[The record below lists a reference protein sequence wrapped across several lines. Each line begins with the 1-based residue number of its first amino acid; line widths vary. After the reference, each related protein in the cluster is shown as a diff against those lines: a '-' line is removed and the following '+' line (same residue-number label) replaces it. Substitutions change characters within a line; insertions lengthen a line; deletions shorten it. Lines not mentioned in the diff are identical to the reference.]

1 MFAPAMA
8 RAQTAAAA
16 GPTGRAPRSA
26 TLGRAAGTCGEPLAA
41 ATRAYFEPRFGH
53 NFATVRIHSDE
64 AAGASARALSARAY
78 TVGHD
83 IVFAPGLYRPGTTD
97 GQRLLAH
104 ELAHVVQQSGQQ
116 SGQPPRIQ
124 RQPAGEP
131 DEPLDV
137 LLEREQRWDDIAQ
150 NAQALEAQLAP
161 IMANLVAQQAARE
174 EAEEPFFVKAN
185 PALARMKATLQTAR
199 AALPAELA
207 AGRADLHSAE
217 RAFLAAEDAL
227 AALEAEQRPPDA
239 GSDALAKL
247 FPLVA
252 LLRGMQ
258 ADADRA
264 RHAAA
269 QQAVADKLASIRDIQ
284 ARMDEQQAY
293 IGAAEEYIRQMRQQL
308 TLQGLSAARRAGAT
322 TEAPVAG
329 EPVAL
334 ARTVTL
340 LQTMIEASRLLAP
353 YVTGKRA
360 INLRTPGRFVVDA
373 PDAFAAAKRAANI
386 GEATEGTTVGG
397 FYDRRHDTIHLPQAA
412 HFGEALHEAIHKYSS
427 VMLRNMCHDLNEGVT
442 QYVADAVLQEQGLPK
457 AERVAYQD
465 KVDCAARLIHEFGF
479 DAVATLYFA
488 GTFSSQRLFDAVRR
502 CGRYC

>member
-1 MFAPAMA
+1 LEAAMFAPAIA

-16 GPTGRAPRSA
+16 PAGRASRSA
-26 TLGRAAGTCGEPLAA
+26 ALRRAGGASGQPLAA
-41 ATRAYFEPRFGH
+41 ASRACFEPRFGH
-53 NFATVRIHSDE
+53 SFASVRVHSDD
-64 AAGASARALSARAY
+64 AAGASAQALNARAD
-78 TVGHD
+78 TLGSD

-104 ELAHVVQQSGQQ
+104 ELAHVVQQA
-116 SGQPPRIQ
+116 GQPPRIQ
-124 RQPAGEP
+124 RQPAGAP
-131 DEPLDV
+131 DEPLAV
-137 LLEREQRWDDIAQ
+137 ALEREQRWDDIAQ
-150 NAQALEAQLAP
+150 NAKALAKQLAP
-161 IMANLVAQQAARE
+161 IMANLAAQQAARE

-185 PALARMKATLQTAR
+185 PALARMKATLQAAKAR
-199 AALPAELA
+199 LPAELA
-207 AGRADLHSAE
+207 RGRTDLHSAA

-227 AALEAEQRPPDA
+227 AALEAGERPQGA

-247 FPLVA
+247 VPLLA
-252 LLRGMQ
+252 LLRDMQ

-269 QQAVADKLASIRDIQ
+269 EQAVADKLASIKDIQ
-284 ARMDEQQAY
+284 AQMDEQQAF
-293 IGAAEEYIRQMRQQL
+293 IGAAEDYIRQMRQQL
-308 TLQGLSAARRAGAT
+308 TLQGLSAARRAGVT

-329 EPVAL
+329 EPAPL

-360 INLRTPGRFVVDA
+360 TNLRTPGRFLVDA

-386 GEATEGTTVGG
+386 GDAEQGSTVGG
-397 FYDRRHDTIHLPQAA
+397 FYDRRHDTIHLPQTA

-427 VMLRNMCHDLNEGVT
+427 VTLRNVCHDLNEGVT
-442 QYVADAVLQEQGLPK
+442 QYIADAVLQEQGLPK
-457 AERVAYQD
+457 AERVTYQD
-465 KVDCAARLIHEFGF
+465 KVDCAAKLIREFGF
-479 DAVATLYFA
+479 DAVATLYFNGTA
-488 GTFSSQRLFDAVRR
+488 GAQGLFDAVVK